1 MDSLS
6 EMRPVKRVFGAGE
19 ATAFV
24 AGGGPATDDDV
35 SITNDGRRHDSA
47 EAVLEFLEDLD
58 GPVAQART
66 LDEVSAIANAIGEAP
81 RDEYIQ
87 LEDGQQLRTREEVIE
102 WVKSVEDPAKF
113 DGT

>member
-6 EMRPVKRVFGAGE
+6 EVRPVKRVFGPGE

-24 AGGGPATDDDV
+24 AGGAQATNDEV
-35 SITNDGRRHDSA
+35 SITNDGGRLDST

-58 GPVAQART
+58 GPLAQART

-81 RDEYIQ
+81 HDEYIQ
-87 LEDGQQLRTREEVIE
+87 LKDGRQLRTREEVLE
-102 WVKSVEDPAKF
+102 WVNSVEDPAKS